1 MSIFSRRG
9 RISSWGCNICLKMLQ
24 NGRYYSNMQGKYIPR
39 YLEND
44 VCESLEE
51 FPAAAILGPRQC
63 GKTTLAKHIIEQQA
77 NSIYLD
83 LERPSDVRKLSEPE
97 LFFDMHKDKLICLD
111 EIQRTPDI
119 FPVLRSV
126 IDERERPGQFLILGA
141 ATTELLRQ
149 SSETLAGRISYL
161 ELTPF
166 LLPEPA
172 GKELSLNWLRGGFPG
187 SILSKSDKASF
198 RWRQNSVR
206 TFLERDIP
214 QLGIQIPSGTI
225 ERLWRM
231 CAHFHAQILN
241 LSSIGASLGISH
253 HSVRSYIEIL
263 SRTFM
268 LRVLPPLEANVKKRL
283 VKSPRIYLRDTGML
297 HFLLEID
304 RYENLM
310 AHPVFGA
317 SWEGFVIEQVLG
329 VCSSWRPSFYRTA
342 TGAELDLVLERGAR
356 RIVLECK
363 ASASP
368 QVTRG
373 FWNALEV
380 VKPDEVWVAALVK
393 EAYPIEKRVMVAPL
407 MHIIEHLSHMSS

>member
-1 MSIFSRRG
+1 
-9 RISSWGCNICLKMLQ
+9 
-24 NGRYYSNMQGKYIPR
+24 MQGKYIFR
-39 YLEND
+39 YQEND
-44 VCESLEE
+44 VCESLRE
-51 FPAAAILGPRQC
+51 FPAVAILGPRQC

-77 NSIYLD
+77 DSIYLD
-83 LERPSDVRKLSEPE
+83 LEKPSDIRKLSEPE
-97 LFFDMHKDKLICLD
+97 LYFDMHSDKLICLD
-111 EIQRTPDI
+111 EIQRRPEI

-126 IDERERPGQFLILGA
+126 IDERGRPGQFLILGS
-141 ATTELLRQ
+141 ATTDLLRQ

-166 LLPEPA
+166 LLTEI
-172 GKELSLNWLRGGFPG
+172 KEEELSTIWLRGGFP
-187 SILSKSDKASF
+187 SSFLSKSDKASY
-198 RWRQNSVR
+198 RWRQNFVR

-214 QLGIQIPSGTI
+214 QLGIQIPSGSI

-253 HSVRSYIEIL
+253 HSVRSYIDL
-263 SRTFM
+263 LTKTFM
-268 LRVLPPLEANVKKRL
+268 LRVLPPLETNVKKRL

-297 HFLLEID
+297 HFLLEINE
-304 RYENLM
+304 YEDLM
-310 AHPVFGA
+310 ARPVFGA

-342 TGAELDLVLERGAR
+342 AGAELDLVLERGGR

-368 QVTRG
+368 QMTRG
-373 FWNALEV
+373 FWNALED

-407 MHIIEHLSHMSS
+407 MHIIEHLSRISS